1 MTPQNK
7 EQFKMSKNKLVGS
20 DGQEIVH
27 RMPKVKAVKPCG
39 SQVLIEL
46 LTVQEMLNTELIVE
60 NSKAPEFQGIILAVG
75 PMCQPDVFGFKVGD
89 RVQLSG
95 AGVPVP
101 NFDDGYRQKILM
113 EPNSIKA
120 VLS

>member
-1 MTPQNK
+1 
-7 EQFKMSKNKLVGS
+7 MSKNKLVGS
-20 DGQEIVH
+20 DGQELVH

-46 LTVQEMLNTELIVE
+46 LTVQEMLNTDLIVE
-60 NSKAPEFQGIILAVG
+60 TAKATPEFQGIILAVG
-75 PMCQPDVFGFKVGD
+75 PMYQDVFGFKVGD